1 MPPNIKFSKAQ
12 ISEIILSSES
22 FGSWLSNLGNKGL
35 TNIAISLARDNLPA
49 LVSNWNSYSIHNFK
63 RKISGIGAVRERK
76 RFILFTS
83 IYFK

>member
-22 FGSWLSNLGNKGL
+22 FGSWLGNLGNKGL

-49 LVSNWNSYSIHNFK
+49 LVSN
-63 RKISGIGAVRERK
+63 
-76 RFILFTS
+76 
-83 IYFK
+83 